1 MGVRDELNMQQDAL
15 LSQCRLNGN
24 IVDLKKKSP
33 LCSSARLFLIV
44 LNDH

>member
-24 IVDLKKKSP
+24 IVDLKKR
-33 LCSSARLFLIV
+33 ARCAAQQGSF
-44 LNDH
+44 